1 MEGFKI
7 LFRQGNDPTMTGSS
21 STQHDITLRVED
33 MTRHKGIQ
41 NSIWEQEKSQN
52 DWQLPHPA

>member
-7 LFRQGNDPTMTGSS
+7 LFRHGHDPKMTGSS
-21 STQHDITLRVED
+21 YTQHVTLRVED
-33 MTRHKGIQ
+33 MTRHGRIQ
-41 NSIWEQEKSQN
+41 NSVREQENSQN